1 MIFDITIWLG
11 LALLTSVTTNIF
23 LFWYL
28 RKMLAKLLFVSENL
42 SDLVEII
49 KNYQKHLK
57 QIYSMEMF
65 YGDTTLEFLLS
76 HTNSLI
82 EILNEYSDVY
92 SIAVPLESQGETDFD
107 NETTEADPSS
117 EGSTEEEE
125 SPQQVAEENVFYAG
139 SRKRNN

>member
-57 QIYSMEMF
+57 KIYGMEMF